1 MATTPGR
8 QPTNPFANWTIW
20 PESEPGYFAELGRMI
35 AAYAS
40 AEAGVH
46 FLARYLSGLPDAK
59 ARAIFGRMRL
69 PDLIELIRQMMRV
82 DEKTDDVY
90 QEVDACLVQL
100 NVIANERNKLVHRMV
115 EYAGSHFKVSNALTA
130 KSLAAIE
137 ADAFSYR
144 DLENMNIDCLAIF
157 RRLLGAIAP
166 EVLSQDA
173 ELNAALHAAAAALP
187 SVIGGHLGM
196 ASLHDRRRRSF
207 SPRGLYRHGAGRLR
221 ASADE
226 VCVTLRWREV
236 DSNWRSPVA
245 KEVKPFREREPSWRQ
260 QKSVSKR
267 WLIFRYRWF
276 ESTSLQR

>member
-1 MATTPGR
+1 
-8 QPTNPFANWTIW
+8 
-20 PESEPGYFAELGRMI
+20 MI

-226 VCVTLRWREV
+226 VCVTLRWREM
-236 DSNWRSPVA
+236 DSNFRFRA
-245 KEVKPFREREPSWRQ
+245 RGAIAIRPFALHLCPEGPERRRRPQSQGQVRPARYAGQSGPRAGRLEPGTRDCA
-260 QKSVSKR
+260 
-267 WLIFRYRWF
+267 
-276 ESTSLQR
+276 